1 MTTNSPAPRSRA
13 LFNTL
18 IVALGYLA
26 SRVLGVVRDMFITAQ
41 FGTSPLVDAYRAAFA
56 IPDLLYLVVAGGALG
71 TALIPVFQQRRHDA
85 GSDEAGNLAS
95 SVLNLMLPCL
105 VSISVMAWIWA
116 LPLVQMTTAHGFPPA
131 TQQLTADLMRMLL
144 LQPILLGIGGI
155 FKAVL
160 EAHEQFSIPTLG
172 SNLYNLGIIFGAAVL
187 ARWYGIHGVI
197 YGVLIGAAAFTLVQI
212 PALRRVTWRYAA
224 NAWVHTVGLVDVGKL
239 LLPRLFGQSIWQIN
253 LASMIAIT
261 SSFGVGAVAAAGYA
275 MQVMLLPHGLVGL
288 SVGTVIFPRL
298 ARLAARGEHEQFGVE
313 ASQALQ
319 SVLAV
324 ALPAS
329 VVLWYAPELVVLVLY
344 QRGSFDAA
352 SAQLTVAA
360 LRGYALGLAGFSV
373 AEIAVRIW
381 FALKNT
387 RVPVIVGAGAV
398 ALNLG
403 LGWWLSLAGTPIER
417 LSATAT
423 VFSIAN
429 TAEAVVLL
437 WWLMRHYASIR
448 IFTKSWMWLVGI
460 GGMVVLLQVCTPF
473 LPGLPTHNLHNGA
486 DWLRVAL
493 YAGFYG
499 ICGVWGIGWCSQWF
513 AVLRA
518 TRRPVERNN
527 AT

>member
-1 MTTNSPAPRSRA
+1 MTINSLAPRSRA
-13 LFNTL
+13 LINTL

-41 FGTSPLVDAYRAAFA
+41 FGTNPLVDAYRAAFA
-56 IPDLLYLVVAGGALG
+56 IPDLLYLVIAGGALG
-71 TALIPVFQQRRHDA
+71 TALIPVFQQRRHD
-85 GSDEAGNLAS
+85 GGNDQANKLAS

-105 VSISVMAWIWA
+105 VSISVIAWIFA
-116 LPLVQMTTAHGFPPA
+116 LPLVRMTTAHGFPAA

-144 LQPILLGIGGI
+144 LQPILLGIGGV

-172 SNLYNLGIIFGAAVL
+172 SNLYNIGIIFGAAVL

-197 YGVLIGAAAFTLVQI
+197 YGVLIGAAAFTLIQI
-212 PALRRVTWRYAA
+212 PALRRVTWRYTSDV
-224 NAWVHTVGLVDVGKL
+224 WFRTVGLVDVGKL

-298 ARLAARGEHEQFGVE
+298 SRLAARGEEAQFGVE
-313 ASQALQ
+313 ASHALQ

-398 ALNLG
+398 TLNLG
-403 LGWWLSLAGTPIER
+403 MGWWFSQTGSAFQR
-417 LSATAT
+417 LSTTAT

-429 TAEAVVLL
+429 TLEAVFLL
-437 WWLMRHYASIR
+437 WWLMRRYPGIQV
-448 IFTKSWMWLVGI
+448 FTKLWMWVVGI
-460 GGMVVLLQVCTPF
+460 GGMVVLLQLIIPL
-473 LPGLPTHNLHNGA
+473 LPELPVHSLQSGA

-493 YAGFYG
+493 HTVFYG
-499 ICGVWGIGWCSQWF
+499 ACGIWGIGWCSQWF
-513 AVLRA
+513 TLLRSI
-518 TRRPVERNN
+518 RRPTASNE
-527 AT
+527 TM

>member
-1 MTTNSPAPRSRA
+1 MTANRPALHSRA

-26 SRVLGVVRDMFITAQ
+26 SRVLGVVRDVFITAQ

-71 TALIPVFQQRRHDA
+71 TALIPVFQQRHHDA
-85 GSDEAGNLAS
+85 GSDEASKLAS

-105 VSISVMAWIWA
+105 VSMSVIAWIWA
-116 LPLVQMTTAHGFPPA
+116 LPLVQLTTARGFPLA

-160 EAHEQFSIPTLG
+160 ESHEQFSIPALG
-172 SNLYNLGIIFGAAVL
+172 SNLYNLGIILGAAVL
-187 ARWYGIHGVI
+187 ARWYGMYGVI
-197 YGVLIGAAAFTLVQI
+197 YGVLIGAAAFMLIQI
-212 PALRRVTWRYAA
+212 PALRRVSWQYTS
-224 NAWVHTVGLVDVGKL
+224 NAWIRTVGLIDVGKL

-253 LASMIAIT
+253 LVSMIAIT
-261 SSFGVGAVAAAGYA
+261 SSFGAGVVAATGYA
-275 MQVMLLPHGLVGL
+275 MQIMLLPHGLVGL

-298 ARLAARGEHEQFGVE
+298 ARLAAQGEDSQFGDE
-313 ASQALQ
+313 ASLALQ

-329 VVLWYAPELVVLVLY
+329 VILWYAPELIVLVLY
-344 QRGSFDAA
+344 QRGLFDTA
-352 SAQLTVAA
+352 SAQLTVVA
-360 LRGYALGLAGFSV
+360 LRGYAIGLAGFSV
-373 AEIAVRIW
+373 AEIAVRVW

-403 LGWWLSLAGTPIER
+403 LGWWLSQTGTQIQR
-417 LSATAT
+417 LSSVTI

-429 TAEAVVLL
+429 TVEALVLL
-437 WWLMRHYASIR
+437 WWLMRRYPQVR
-448 IFTKSWMWLVGI
+448 IFDKFWMWLVGI
-460 GGMVVLLQVCTPF
+460 GGMVVLLEACTPF
-473 LPGLPTHNLHNGA
+473 LPALPTDNLHSST
-486 DWLRVAL
+486 DWLRVAV
-493 YAGFYG
+493 YVGFYG
-499 ICGVWGIGWCSQWF
+499 VCGIWGIGWCSQWF
-513 AVLRA
+513 ALLRA
-518 TRRPVERNN
+518 TRRRVDSNTS
-527 AT
+527 A